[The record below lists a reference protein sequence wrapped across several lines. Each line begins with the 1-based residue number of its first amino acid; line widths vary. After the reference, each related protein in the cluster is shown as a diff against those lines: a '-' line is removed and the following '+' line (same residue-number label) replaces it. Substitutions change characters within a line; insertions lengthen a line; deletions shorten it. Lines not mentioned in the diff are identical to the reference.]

1 MIRFLSA
8 QGNIAPE
15 VSTPWINSNLL
26 KSYAKLMQGLINPHM
41 SAHVINEYGVSLF
54 NRNVGR
60 AEVSL
65 FLHVIAYFF
74 SIARKLA
81 HAKV

>member
-1 MIRFLSA
+1 
-8 QGNIAPE
+8 
-15 VSTPWINSNLL
+15 
-26 KSYAKLMQGLINPHM
+26 MQGLINPHM